1 MVDTQDKS
9 ETPCPKGLL
18 RLILKDKSLEKS
30 EELNDSDYYY

>member
-18 RLILKDKSLEKS
+18 RLILKGQKPGKEQRA
-30 EELNDSDYYY
+30 E